1 MAGVTTNDV
10 VVPGTEREASNS
22 LPDVPDGARNVVLA
36 IDGMTCASCVARV
49 EKAIA
54 RVEGVQEVAVNLATN
69 RAQVKIGP
77 AVDLEAIR
85 DRVER
90 AGYSAQVTQRE
101 DARAIAGEQRE
112 HVERARRRF
121 IVAMPLAAIVMAV
134 SMLPMVMPA
143 LHHLEMRFAFQSA
156 LLQFVLTSLVM
167 FYAGSGFFTLA
178 IRNARHLT
186 ADMNTLVAVGTGA
199 AWCFSTWMLFGGAHR
214 SGDYTHALYFDT
226 AAVVI
231 ALVLLG
237 RWLEA
242 RATARAVG
250 AIGELVTLAPAY
262 AHRVSPDDRL
272 HVADVEIEYVRVGDL
287 LQVRPGESVPVD
299 GMVVDGES
307 AVDESMMTGEPLPIE
322 KTAGARLFGGTIN
335 TNGSFTMRADRV
347 GDDTALA
354 AIVRAVNNAQSSK
367 APIQRLADR
376 VAGVF
381 VPAVIAIAALTFV
394 GWLVIGGVPVAN
406 AMLNAVAVL
415 VIACPCAMGLAV
427 PTAVIAATG
436 RGAEQGILVRSATAL
451 ETAAAIDTVVFDK
464 TGTLTHGRPEVV
476 ALRTAEGIEPAEV
489 LRLAAAVESYS
500 EHPIARAIVRHAE
513 STGVGRLPAEGFR
526 AQVGIG
532 ASGVVSGREV
542 QVRGADPGMLR
553 SLDHGEPWE
562 PPVGAGLVAVV
573 VDGAVSGVIALAD
586 TEKPESAAVIARL
599 ASMGITP
606 MILTGDAENVAAE
619 VARRLGVDRYV
630 AGVMPTAK
638 GETVEALRREGRHV
652 AMVGDGI
659 NDAPAL
665 AASDLGMAMGTGS
678 DAAIAA
684 ADFTL
689 MGGDIARVPA
699 ALHLARRTIRIIRQ
713 NLFWAFAYN
722 VIGMPLA
729 ALGLLDPMIAGA
741 AMALSSVS
749 VVSNSLRLRRAR

>member
-1 MAGVTTNDV
+1 MAGITSNDPIV
-10 VVPGTEREASNS
+10 HRTEHESS
-22 LPDVPDGARNVVLA
+22 GGSSEGPDGARNIVLA

-69 RAQVKIGP
+69 RARVKIGP
-77 AVDLEAIR
+77 AVDVDAIR

-90 AGYSAQVTQRE
+90 AGYSAQVTRRE

-134 SMLPMVMPA
+134 SMLPMVVPA
-143 LHHLEMRFAFQSA
+143 LHHVEMRFAFQSA
-156 LLQFVLTSLVM
+156 LLQFVLTSAVM
-167 FYAGSGFFTLA
+167 FYAGAGFFVLA
-178 IRNARHLT
+178 LRNARHLT

-199 AWCFSTWMLFGGAHR
+199 AWCFSTWMLFGAAHR

-250 AIGELVTLAPAY
+250 AIGALVALAPAW
-262 AHRVSPDDRL
+262 AHRVSPDDPL
-272 HVADVEIEYVRVGDL
+272 HVADVEIDYVRVGDL

-299 GMVVDGES
+299 GMVIEGES

-322 KTAGARLFGGTIN
+322 KAPGARLYGGTIN
-335 TNGSFTMRADRV
+335 TNGSFKMRADRV

-381 VPAVIAIAALTFV
+381 VPAVIVIAALTFA
-394 GWLVIGGVPVAN
+394 GWLLLGGVPVAS

-476 ALRTAEGIEPAEV
+476 AVRAARGMEQAEV
-489 LRLAAAVESYS
+489 LRLAASVESYS
-500 EHPIARAIVRHAE
+500 EHPIARAIVRHAGSAGIE
-513 STGVGRLPAEGFR
+513 RLPAERFR

-532 ASGVVSGREV
+532 AGGLVAGREI
-542 QVRGADPGMLR
+542 QVRGADPATLQA
-553 SLDHGEPWE
+553 LDCGDGWA
-562 PPVGAGLVAVV
+562 PPVGAGLVAVA
-573 VDGAVSGVIALAD
+573 VDGVLSGVIALAD
-586 TEKPESAAVIARL
+586 TEKPESAAVVASL
-599 ASMGITP
+599 ASMGITS
-606 MILTGDAENVAAE
+606 MMLTGDAENVAAE
-619 VARRLGVDRYV
+619 VARRLGLDRYV

-638 GETVEALRREGRHV
+638 GETVDALRREGRRV

-665 AASDLGMAMGTGS
+665 AAADLGMAMGTGS

-699 ALHLARRTIRIIRQ
+699 ALQLARRTMRIIRQ

-741 AMALSSVS
+741 AMAFSSVS